1 MDGKMNKKLLIIY
14 EALLKH
20 YGPQGWW
27 PLTSLV
33 EEGKDGGYH
42 PGDYEHP
49 KTELDAYEIIVGAIL
64 TQNTSWSAVERAI
77 QNLRQIGALDPHA
90 LLSLSDSELKRAI
103 KPAGFYNQKALYL
116 KEATKFFM
124 SLSKKTPTRK
134 DLLSVK
140 GVGNETADSILLY
153 AYKQPQFVIDAYTKR
168 IAFALNLADES
179 AGYMELKKL
188 FESNLP
194 KDVALYQE
202 FHALLVEHAKHFYSK
217 KTRSSLQTEVDFLKE
232 FL

>member
-1 MDGKMNKKLLIIY
+1 M
-14 EALLKH
+14 
-20 YGPQGWW
+20 
-27 PLTSLV
+27 
-33 EEGKDGGYH
+33 
-42 PGDYEHP
+42 
-49 KTELDAYEIIVGAIL
+49 
-64 TQNTSWSAVERAI
+64 
-77 QNLRQIGALDPHA
+77 GALDPHA

-124 SLSKKTPTRK
+124 SLNKKTPTRK

-168 IAFALNLADES
+168 IAFALNLADEK

-188 FESNLP
+188 FESIYP
-194 KDVALYQE
+194 KTS
-202 FHALLVEHAKHFYSK
+202 HCI
-217 KTRSSLQTEVDFLKE
+217 RSFTPCW
-232 FL
+232 